1 INQLS
6 QLSDI
11 LFTDGS
17 QGISFELQARPV
29 PQVVETQLTIDG
41 QKLHY
46 FNQMADWQRFRWPGD
61 TYRPGTMLTWSTVN
75 AGARLFGDY
84 SGTWGLIRWLEKGKR
99 EQLDRSQWMM
109 SFNAPDGRTL
119 QWVLRSQLGKGPLAL
134 LELRGVTLPDQ
145 IFSVDSAVMAQTADV
160 ESSDDEGRG

>member
-1 INQLS
+1 
-6 QLSDI
+6 
-11 LFTDGS
+11 
-17 QGISFELQARPV
+17 
-29 PQVVETQLTIDG
+29 IDG

-109 SFNAPDGRTL
+109 NFNAPDGRTL

-134 LELRGVTLPDQ
+134 LELRGFTLPDQ